1 MLGADTSVPAPS
13 LLYSRIHESRIQEWR
28 KRREVPVVALSA
40 RAKSPPSAITLLETY
55 AHLRLKDELPAL
67 FRQWEDDG

>member
-1 MLGADTSVPAPS
+1 VAETPRGARRRALGAG
-13 LLYSRIHESRIQEWR
+13 Q
-28 KRREVPVVALSA
+28 VAA
-40 RAKSPPSAITLLETY
+40 VGITLLETY